1 MRWSGLLN
9 ETLCLC
15 PTPLEEMCSWIK
27 RLCFWQ
33 NSLQAHTSEAEH
45 KNIVS
50 RMKVRFESAVV
61 GARRKGSFTSQ
72 PTPTNT
78 NLCKSSTCDH
88 SPTTVHITSLHWR
101 CSRVVCIF
109 VCLRMV
115 FEALCVLYA
124 HYACGFRWEHVP
136 HQCSDALAA
145 TDFNVM
151 LKAPPLLVDLLK
163 LICDHSSM
171 RQTKAITRN
180 FCSQRMN
187 IYAQNCFKPQYLPSK
202 FFFCLE
208 PLFILTHGTSLLP
221 IADKWWRVFNWR
233 FYTTGATVLWTKA
246 LDQSFVMRQ

>member
-109 VCLRMV
+109 VCLQSS
-115 FEALCVLYA
+115 LCSVRPLCMWVQVGTRA
-124 HYACGFRWEHVP
+124 ASMFRRSSGNGFQRDVKGTSASCWFTE
-136 HQCSDALAA
+136 
-145 TDFNVM
+145 
-151 LKAPPLLVDLLK
+151 VDLRSQQHAPNQSNHSQLLFPAHEYLRAK
-163 LICDHSSM
+163 L
-171 RQTKAITRN
+171 
-180 FCSQRMN
+180 
-187 IYAQNCFKPQYLPSK
+187 L
-202 FFFCLE
+202 
-208 PLFILTHGTSLLP
+208 
-221 IADKWWRVFNWR
+221 
-233 FYTTGATVLWTKA
+233 
-246 LDQSFVMRQ
+246 